1 MKALIKSALVEAFKY
16 DGDLKGSDGKY
27 YAPDWIIKPFRQQ
40 LIKIR
45 EETGE
50 LVIYAKDRYLTAKVG
65 DYVIKDSD
73 GDIYPCSAY
82 MFNKMY
88 VSLDDDMFNFTH
100 NQSPEYQELVELC
113 KPIFTYLNKM
123 NDKKDVISITSYQ
136 ISVIDTNEVFNKMQK
151 KAHEMIRYE
160 LQKEDFL
167 IDGKYSNMQYM
178 LELKLKNMIKEFVQ
192 DPYYYFY
199 FREVY

>member
-1 MKALIKSALVEAFKY
+1 MKALRKSALVEAFKY

-27 YAPDWIIKPFRQQ
+27 YTPDWIIKPFRQQ

-82 MFNKMY
+82 MFEKMY
-88 VSLDDDMFNFTH
+88 MSVDETL
-100 NQSPEYQELVELC
+100 PEVEKMRELC
-113 KPIFTYLNKM
+113 KPVFMYLCETDNS
-123 NDKKDVISITSYQ
+123 NYSIQITNHW
-136 ISVIDTNEVFNKMQK
+136 ISVFDSREILKKMLTK
-151 KAHEMIRYE
+151 RMRTFEIE
-160 LQKEDFL
+160 
-167 IDGKYSNMQYM
+167 
-178 LELKLKNMIKEFVQ
+178 
-192 DPYYYFY
+192 
-199 FREVY
+199 